1 MQKQNISTI
10 DTNKDAITTV
20 GPDLEAVSLFCFF
33 ATNKINKGF
42 I

>member
-20 GPDLEAVSLFCFF
+20 GSDLEPPIEAVSLFSFF
-33 ATNKINKGF
+33 D
-42 I
+42 